1 MEFRADNLGEELQ
14 RQTLPHLLFAYVGQ
28 SIYEYY
34 FPPPFG
40 PRALVPSS
48 T

>member
-28 SIYEYY
+28 PFSEYF

-40 PRALVPSS
+40 PCALVPSS